1 VSPGDQVRPMET
13 TDNQGRVKG
22 VAELRVVDTF
32 LMPVT
37 PRVNTNIPTIMMAEK
52 IADRILAG

>member
-1 VSPGDQVRPMET
+1 MET

-37 PRVNTNIPTIMMAEK
+37 PRVNTNIPTIMIAEK
-52 IADRILAG
+52 MADAIQAD